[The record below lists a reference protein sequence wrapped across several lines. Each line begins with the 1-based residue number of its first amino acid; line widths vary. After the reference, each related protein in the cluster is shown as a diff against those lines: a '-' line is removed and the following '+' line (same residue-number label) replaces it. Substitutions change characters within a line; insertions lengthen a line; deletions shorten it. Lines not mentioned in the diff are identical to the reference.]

1 MLILLI
7 VCLVAAAAYQLV
19 TLEEPITVSTHTKQF
34 NRVTLLAIFRALQSI
49 EKQHNRDI
57 QFLINAGVVSKSDI
71 EATADKIMM
80 DWQEFTTENLYIDA
94 QDFARLI
101 NVYTKL
107 LKDAND
113 LQIKYVIDTMY
124 L

>member
-7 VCLVAAAAYQLV
+7 VCLIAAAVYQLAA
-19 TLEEPITVSTHTKQF
+19 LEEPITVSTHTKQF
-34 NRVTLLAIFRALQSI
+34 NRITLLAIFRALQSI
-49 EKQHNRDI
+49 EKQYDKDI

-71 EATADKIMM
+71 EIEADKIMIQ
-80 DWQEFTTENLYIDA
+80 WQEFTTEKLCIDA

-101 NVYTKL
+101 NVHTKL
-107 LKDAND
+107 LKNAND
-113 LQIKYVIDTMY
+113 LQIKYVIDIMY

>member
-7 VCLVAAAAYQLV
+7 VCLVAAATYHLV
-19 TLEEPITVSTHTKQF
+19 TLEEPITISRHTKQF

-49 EKQHNRDI
+49 EKEYNRDI
-57 QFLINAGVVSKSDI
+57 QFLINAGVVCKSDI
-71 EATADKIMM
+71 EKAADNIMIE
-80 DWQEFTTENLYIDA
+80 WQEFTTENLYIDA

-101 NVYTKL
+101 NVHTKL
-107 LKDAND
+107 LKNAND

>member
-7 VCLVAAAAYQLV
+7 VCLVGAAAYQLV

-49 EKQHNRDI
+49 EKQHKRDI

-71 EATADKIMM
+71 EATADKIMIE
-80 DWQEFTTENLYIDA
+80 WQEFTTENLYIDA

-101 NVYTKL
+101 NVHTKL
-107 LKDAND
+107 LKGAND

>member
-7 VCLVAAAAYQLV
+7 VCAIAAAAYHLV
-19 TLEEPITVSTHTKQF
+19 TLEEPIVISRHTKQF

-49 EKQHNRDI
+49 EKEHNRDI
-57 QFLINAGVVSKSDI
+57 QFLINAGVVCKSDI
-71 EATADKIMM
+71 EKAADKIMIE
-80 DWQEFTTENLYIDA
+80 WQEFTTENLYIDA

-101 NVYTKL
+101 NVHNKL
-107 LKDAND
+107 LKNAND